1 MLAEN
6 HSSLLGNV
14 SAVNNCIER
23 HPGFFQG
30 IFHEGVIIRR
40 DYDHRVQGR
49 RGQKSMN
56 LGDVPRSKI
65 CAACLPAGYL
75 DLSSCNRKLPEPSSR
90 YRAAATRA
98 SWQASLC
105 SPPARRRWEESLR
118 REHTAIHFRMV
129 AHTMEPL
136 LQEKEQW
143 CDS

>member
-65 CAACLPAGYL
+65 CAACLPAGYWICL
-75 DLSSCNRKLPEPSSR
+75 RVIGSYPSQVLGI
-90 YRAAATRA
+90 A
-98 SWQASLC
+98 Q
-105 SPPARRRWEESLR
+105 PPRGQVGKPCYVVRQLGA
-118 REHTAIHFRMV
+118 V
-129 AHTMEPL
+129 G
-136 LQEKEQW
+136 KKV
-143 CDS
+143 